1 MFGIGNTN
9 ASILR
14 VGGIEFTVNPKT
26 SSLGVAYLS
35 VVIDNESAMASS
47 SRLVNQSKVTFLDD
61 SSALLSIAFEHDD
74 EETDTLSKI
83 GECENFIMDLVLG
96 VSILFGI
103 LVAGNHTVKIDR
115 GIKRLQV
122 LLVVG
127 LGVELENF
135 DGERWD
141 VFDLELENY
150 FFLNFK
156 RVLVGFFEF
165 QDDLVLDHF
174 VSGWIDVFGEIDEAV
189 VRGEDLILVLKLF
202 EISGGQKLL
211 VALEL
216 TRILLADPL

>member
-74 EETDTLSKI
+74 EETDTLSKV

-141 VFDLELENY
+141 VLDLELENY
-150 FFLNFK
+150 FFLNFE

>member
-1 MFGIGNTN
+1 
-9 ASILR
+9 
-14 VGGIEFTVNPKT
+14 
-26 SSLGVAYLS
+26 
-35 VVIDNESAMASS
+35 
-47 SRLVNQSKVTFLDD
+47 VNQSKVTFLDD

-74 EETDTLSKI
+74 EETDTLSKV

-115 GIKRLQV
+115 GIKWLQV

-141 VFDLELENY
+141 VLDLELENY
-150 FFLNFK
+150 FFLNFE
-156 RVLVGFFEF
+156 RVLVGFFEL

>member
-74 EETDTLSKI
+74 EETDTLSKV

-115 GIKRLQV
+115 GIKWLQV

-141 VFDLELENY
+141 VLDLELENY
-150 FFLNFK
+150 FFLNFE
-156 RVLVGFFEF
+156 RVLIGFFEF

-174 VSGWIDVFGEIDEAV
+174 VSGWIDVFGEIDETV
-189 VRGEDLILVLKLF
+189 V
-202 EISGGQKLL
+202 
-211 VALEL
+211 
-216 TRILLADPL
+216 

>member
-1 MFGIGNTN
+1 
-9 ASILR
+9 
-14 VGGIEFTVNPKT
+14 
-26 SSLGVAYLS
+26 
-35 VVIDNESAMASS
+35 
-47 SRLVNQSKVTFLDD
+47 
-61 SSALLSIAFEHDD
+61 
-74 EETDTLSKI
+74 
-83 GECENFIMDLVLG
+83 
-96 VSILFGI
+96 LFGI

-115 GIKRLQV
+115 GIKWLQI

-135 DGERWD
+135 DGERWN
-141 VFDLELENY
+141 VLDLELENY

-156 RVLVGFFEF
+156 RVLVGFFKF

-174 VSGWIDVFGEIDEAV
+174 VSGWIDVFGEINEAI

-216 TRILLADPL
+216 TRILLADPF

>member
-74 EETDTLSKI
+74 EETDTLSKV

-115 GIKRLQV
+115 GIKWLQV

-141 VFDLELENY
+141 VLDLELENY
-150 FFLNFK
+150 FFLNFE

-165 QDDLVLDHF
+165 QDDLVLDHL